1 MKEKKREEKPIMRP
15 LMIPL
20 SHTTILSLLLFISPI
35 AEASILEETCKRVT
49 AARPNIGYEF
59 CVTSLRTDPGSSSA
73 DLHGLA
79 VIATRL
85 SLADATK
92 MESRI
97 DQLMVVKSKP
107 FLKDCLS
114 VCSEVYSEAIDH
126 LNDAIRNLEARLYR
140 ETVTFLSAALD
151 APDNCEDAFGDDAGS
166 GLSSPLAK
174 EDEDYGR
181 LADIALTITAS
192 LG

>member
-1 MKEKKREEKPIMRP
+1 MRP
-15 LMIPL
+15 LIPL
-20 SHTTILSLLLFISPI
+20 SHTTILSLLLISSI
-35 AEASILEETCKRVT
+35 AKASILEETCKSVA

-59 CVTSLRTDPGSSSA
+59 CATSLRADPGSSSA

-85 SLADATK
+85 SLADATNT
-92 MESRI
+92 ESRI
-97 DQLMVVKSKP
+97 NQLMVVESKKP

-126 LNDAIRNLEARLYR
+126 LNDASRNLEARLYR
-140 ETVTFLSAALD
+140 EAVTFLSAALD
-151 APDNCEDAFGDDAGS
+151 APDNCEDAFSDAGS
-166 GLSSPLAK
+166 GGLSPLAR

-181 LADIALTITAS
+181 LADVALTITAS